1 MTRIISLM
9 LLLLFSWK
17 AMGQSKPRV
26 EFLYQD
32 KRSNYRAQEDT
43 TKASQQSNGEER
55 TPSEFGRRH
64 RLLAL
69 LEDYKTAY
77 SREDYELLDLF
88 LSKSSLIIDG
98 KMISQNP
105 LSNSDTL
112 GQSKSNPAQF
122 AQQGYLPA
130 LKSLF
135 DKNEE
140 IEVTFSNMKITQ
152 HPRYSEIY
160 GVNLIQSR
168 KSNSYADEGYLFLM
182 IDFNDASK
190 PVIQI
195 SAWQSLLGTSENEII
210 ELSDLEIYK

>member
-26 EFLYQD
+26 EFLYQE
-32 KRSNYRAQEDT
+32 KSLIHKELEDT
-43 TKASQQSNGEER
+43 TKASQSLNENEQKL
-55 TPSEFGRRH
+55 SEFERKQ

-77 SREDYELLDLF
+77 FREDYELLDLF

-105 LSNSDTL
+105 LSKSDTL
-112 GQSKSNPAQF
+112 DQSKSNPAQI

-160 GVNLIQSR
+160 GVNLIQSW

-182 IDFNDASK
+182 IDFKDESK